1 MATTWEIEKE
11 YLGKHFANPSIKG
24 VKYIAIDELAT
35 KKGQVCMTVVLD
47 LETGYVLF
55 VGEGKDQSALLPFWK
70 RIRRCRVQ
78 IKAVATDMSPAYT
91 AAVKEH
97 LPNAVHVHDR
107 FHVVKMFND
116 VISKV
121 RRTIA
126 AKIKDKDEKSELK
139 GIRFILL
146 KRPENLDRAK
156 GEPQRRKRTLKAN
169 EDLATLYYL
178 KEELHSLWDENEES
192 AAQGKLLDLIAF
204 MESTQL
210 HELKGF
216 ARCLGKHAR
225 NILNWYTHH
234 ITTGRLEGV
243 NNKIKTLKRQAYGF
257 RDMEYFK
264 LKILALART

>member
-1 MATTWEIEKE
+1 
-11 YLGKHFANPSIKG
+11 
-24 VKYIAIDELAT
+24 
-35 KKGQVCMTVVLD
+35 MTVVLD